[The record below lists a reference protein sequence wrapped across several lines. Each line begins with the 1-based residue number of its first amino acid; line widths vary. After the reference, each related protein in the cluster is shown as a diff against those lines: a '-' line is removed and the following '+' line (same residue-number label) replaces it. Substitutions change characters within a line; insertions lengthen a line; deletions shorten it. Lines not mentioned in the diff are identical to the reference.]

1 MKAAFDGMRKNLAR
15 SFNEL
20 ITEYNYQIEL
30 ENHKIELSEKL
41 YNLRQFV
48 GYMLC
53 VYNDNIEG
61 DFNDLSEINL
71 YEPKDSSDN

>member
-20 ITEYNYQIEL
+20 IMEYNYQIEL

-71 YEPKDSSDN
+71 YEPKDSSNN